1 VPVGHLYVFSGKA
14 DMTPFGLTVGYIMEK
29 TQSGYNT
36 IINVGTRKDLRDY
49 LARFLHDVTNGK
61 ISFLWGSIFM
71 SSIPLYIY
79 TEDLE
84 SIVLSKISQMKQIN
98 CMILLVCGI

>member
-1 VPVGHLYVFSGKA
+1 
-14 DMTPFGLTVGYIMEK
+14 
-29 TQSGYNT
+29 
-36 IINVGTRKDLRDY
+36 
-49 LARFLHDVTNGK
+49 
-61 ISFLWGSIFM
+61 M

-84 SIVLSKISQMKQIN
+84 GIVLSKISQMKQIN